1 MNITCKNCHQTF
13 KGHYC
18 SNCGQTA
25 ETHKLNLHFIWHD
38 IQHGLF
44 HFDSGLLYTAK
55 QLFTRP
61 GHSIREFIEGK
72 RIKHFKPISLV
83 MVLATAY
90 IASIHLL
97 HIDLFAKSSETVISD
112 SPINI
117 EQFREWLTS
126 HFAWITLLSV
136 PLHTFGTAICFRNQG
151 YNFIEY
157 FVLNTYKAA
166 QKLYVSILFIPLLYH
181 YSGTP
186 TVEILSKILLIID
199 FVLYFWTN
207 VQFFNR
213 LSKTTTFFLTLL
225 THLIFWILII
235 AITSLGVLVVEWYLN

>member
-1 MNITCKNCHQTF
+1 MYINCKNCHQTF

-25 ETHKLNLHFIWHD
+25 ETHPINLHFLWHD

-44 HFDSGLLYTAK
+44 HFDNGITYTGK

-72 RIKHFKPISLV
+72 RVKHFKPISLV

-90 IASIHLL
+90 LALIHLF
-97 HIDLFAKSSETVISD
+97 HIDLIVNTSESVDPGSD
-112 SPINI
+112 IDAVKI
-117 EQFREWLTS
+117 GEWLQS
-126 HFAWITLLSV
+126 HFAWVTIAFI
-136 PLHTFGTAICFRNQG
+136 PIHTIGTAICFKNQG

-157 FVLNTYKAA
+157 FILNTYKAA
-166 QKLYVSILFIPLLYH
+166 QKLYISLLFIPVFYY

-186 TVEILSKILLIID
+186 AINTITKIILLID

-207 VQFFNR
+207 VQFFNH
-213 LSKTTTFFLTLL
+213 LSKTKTFFLTLL
-225 THLIFWILII
+225 THLIFWFIVILIAVI
-235 AITSLGVLVVEWYLN
+235 VLLIMDKT

>member
-25 ETHKLNLHFIWHD
+25 ETHKLNLHYLWHD

-44 HFDSGLLYTAK
+44 HFDSGIFYTAK

-97 HIDLFAKSSETVISD
+97 HIDLFAKTNETVIPNSN
-112 SPINI
+112 IKI
-117 EQFREWLTS
+117 EQLREWMVS
-126 HFAWITLLSV
+126 HFAWITLLSI
-136 PLHTFGTAICFRNQG
+136 PLHTIGTAICFRKQG

-157 FVLNTYKAA
+157 FVLNTYKAT
-166 QKLYVSILFIPLLYH
+166 QKLYVAILFIPLLYH
-181 YSGTP
+181 YSGTT
-186 TVEILSKILLIID
+186 TVETLSRILLLID

-207 VQFFNR
+207 QQFFNH
-213 LSKTTTFFLTLL
+213 LSKTKTFFLTLL
-225 THLIFWILII
+225 THLIFWFIVILIAVI
-235 AITSLGVLVVEWYLN
+235 VLLIIDKA

>member
-25 ETHKLNLHFIWHD
+25 ETHPINLHFLWHD

-44 HFDSGLLYTAK
+44 HFDNGISYTAK

-61 GHSIREFIEGK
+61 GHSIREFLEGK

-90 IASIHLL
+90 VALIHLL
-97 HIDLFAKSSETVISD
+97 HIDLIVKPSGPVTDGAN
-112 SPINI
+112 INAEKI
-117 EQFREWLTS
+117 AEWLQE
-126 HFAWITLLSV
+126 HFAWITLAFI
-136 PLHTFGTAICFRNQG
+136 PIHTIGTTIAFRKQA
-151 YNFIEY
+151 YNFFEY
-157 FVLNTYKAA
+157 FILNTYKAA
-166 QKLYVSILFIPLLYH
+166 QKLYISLLFIPIFYY

-186 TVEILSKILLIID
+186 GIYTVTKIILFID

-207 VQFFNR
+207 AQFFNQ
-213 LSKTTTFFLTLL
+213 LSKTKTFFLTLL
-225 THLIFWILII
+225 THIIFWFIVLIFAVI
-235 AITSLGVLVVEWYLN
+235 AML

>member
-1 MNITCKNCHQTF
+1 MTTICKNCHQTY

-25 ETHKLNLHFIWHD
+25 ETHPINLHFLWHD

-44 HFDSGLLYTAK
+44 HFDNGITYTGK

-72 RIKHFKPISLV
+72 RVKHFKPLSLV

-90 IASIHLL
+90 VALIHLL
-97 HIDLFAKSSETVISD
+97 HIELIVKTNAPVDPNVHIDPVKIG
-112 SPINI
+112 
-117 EQFREWLTS
+117 EWIQS
-126 HFAWITLLSV
+126 HFAWITIAFI
-136 PLHTFGTAICFRNQG
+136 PIHTIGTIITFRKQG
-151 YNFIEY
+151 YNFFEY
-157 FVLNTYKAA
+157 FILNTYKAA
-166 QKLYVSILFIPLLYH
+166 QKLYISLLFIPVFYY

-186 TVEILSKILLIID
+186 AINTITKIIVLID

-207 VQFFNR
+207 EQFFNH
-213 LSKTTTFFLTLL
+213 LSKIKTFFLTIL
-225 THLIFWILII
+225 THIIFWSIVFFIAVIVLLIMDKI
-235 AITSLGVLVVEWYLN
+235 

>member
-25 ETHKLNLHFIWHD
+25 ETHPINLHFLWHD

-44 HFDSGLLYTAK
+44 HFDNGITYTAK

-72 RIKHFKPISLV
+72 RVKHFKPISLV
-83 MVLATAY
+83 VVLATAY
-90 IASIHLL
+90 IALIHLF
-97 HIDLFAKSSETVISD
+97 HIDVFVKT
-112 SPINI
+112 
-117 EQFREWLTS
+117 EQNSIPNYHIDIDQLKEWMIS
-126 HFAWITLLSV
+126 HFAWITLAFI
-136 PLHTFGTAICFRNQG
+136 PLHTIGTAICFRKQG

-157 FVLNTYKAA
+157 FVLNTYKAS
-166 QKLYVSILFIPLLYH
+166 QKLYVAILFIPILYH
-181 YSGTP
+181 FSGTP
-186 TVEILSKILLIID
+186 SIDKVTKTLMLID

-207 VQFFNR
+207 VQFFNY
-213 LSKTTTFFLTLL
+213 LSKTKTFLLTLL
-225 THLIFWILII
+225 THLIFWFIVFLIAICALLII
-235 AITSLGVLVVEWYLN
+235 DKV

>member
-1 MNITCKNCHQTF
+1 MTTICKNCHQTY

-25 ETHKLNLHFIWHD
+25 ETHPINLHFLWHD

-44 HFDSGLLYTAK
+44 HFDNGIPYTAK

-72 RIKHFKPISLV
+72 RIKHFKPLSLV

-90 IASIHLL
+90 VALIHLL
-97 HIDLFAKSSETVISD
+97 HIELIVKT
-112 SPINI
+112 NI
-117 EQFREWLTS
+117 PVDPSVHIDPVKIAEWMQS
-126 HFAWITLLSV
+126 HFAWITIAFI
-136 PLHTFGTAICFRNQG
+136 PIHTIGTVIAFRKQD
-151 YNFIEY
+151 YNFFEY
-157 FVLNTYKAA
+157 FILNTYKAA
-166 QKLYVSILFIPLLYH
+166 QKLYISLLFIPVFYF

-186 TVEILSKILLIID
+186 NIFTVTKIIVLID

-207 VQFFNR
+207 VQFFNH
-213 LSKTTTFFLTLL
+213 LSKTKTFFLTLL
-225 THLIFWILII
+225 THLIFWLIVFLI
-235 AITSLGVLVVEWYLN
+235 AICTLLIMGKI

>member
-25 ETHKLNLHFIWHD
+25 ETHKLNLHYLWHD

-44 HFDSGLLYTAK
+44 HFDNGLPYTGK

-72 RIKHFKPISLV
+72 RVKHFKPISLV

-90 IASIHLL
+90 IALIHSF
-97 HIDLFAKSSETVISD
+97 HIDLFTKTEETL
-112 SPINI
+112 SPNSNINI
-117 EQFREWLTS
+117 EHLKEWLTS
-126 HFAWITLLSV
+126 HFAWITLASI
-136 PLHTFGTAICFRNQG
+136 PIHTIGTAICFRKQG
-151 YNFIEY
+151 YNFVEY
-157 FVLNTYKAA
+157 FVLNTYKAS
-166 QKLYVSILFIPLLYH
+166 QKLYVSLLFIPILYH

-186 TVEILSKILLIID
+186 AVYTVTKTLLLID
-199 FVLYFWTN
+199 FIIYFWTN
-207 VQFFNR
+207 IQFFNH
-213 LSKTTTFFLTLL
+213 LSKTKTFFLTLL
-225 THLIFWILII
+225 THLIFWFIALSIAVIVLLIM
-235 AITSLGVLVVEWYLN
+235 GKV

>member
-1 MNITCKNCHQTF
+1 MTTTCKNCNQTF

-25 ETHKLNLHFIWHD
+25 ETHKLNLHYLWHD

-44 HFDSGLLYTAK
+44 HFDSGITYTAK

-61 GHSIREFIEGK
+61 GHSIREFVEGK
-72 RIKHFKPISLV
+72 RVKHFKPLSLV

-90 IASIHLL
+90 VALIHLL
-97 HIDLFAKSSETVISD
+97 HIELI
-112 SPINI
+112 INTNDPVDPGSHI
-117 EQFREWLTS
+117 NPREIGEWLQS
-126 HFAWITLLSV
+126 HFAWITIAFI
-136 PLHTFGTAICFRNQG
+136 PIHTIGTAICFKNQG

-166 QKLYVSILFIPLLYH
+166 QKLYISLLFIPIFYY

-186 TVEILSKILLIID
+186 TITTITKIIMLLD
-199 FVLYFWTN
+199 FALYFWTN
-207 VQFFNR
+207 VQFFNH
-213 LSKTTTFFLTLL
+213 LSKIKTFFLTLF
-225 THLIFWILII
+225 THLIFWFIVFLIAFCALLI
-235 AITSLGVLVVEWYLN
+235 MGKV

>member
-1 MNITCKNCHQTF
+1 MYINCKNCHQTF

-25 ETHKLNLHFIWHD
+25 ETHKLNLHYLWHD

-44 HFDSGLLYTAK
+44 HFDSGIFYTAK

-61 GHSIREFIEGK
+61 GHSIREFIEGE

-97 HIDLFAKSSETVISD
+97 HIDLFAKTNETVIPNS
-112 SPINI
+112 NI
-117 EQFREWLTS
+117 KIKQLREWMVS
-126 HFAWITLLSV
+126 HFAWITLLSI
-136 PLHTFGTAICFRNQG
+136 PLHTIGTAICFRKQG

-157 FVLNTYKAA
+157 FVLNTYKAT
-166 QKLYVSILFIPLLYH
+166 QKLYVAILFIPLLYH
-181 YSGTP
+181 YSGTT
-186 TVEILSKILLIID
+186 TVETLSRILLLID

-207 VQFFNR
+207 QQFFNH
-213 LSKTTTFFLTLL
+213 LSKTKTFFLTLL
-225 THLIFWILII
+225 THLIFWFIVILIAVI
-235 AITSLGVLVVEWYLN
+235 VLLIIDKA

>member
-1 MNITCKNCHQTF
+1 MTTTCKNCNQTF

-25 ETHKLNLHFIWHD
+25 ETHKINLHYIWHD
-38 IQHGLF
+38 IQHGLL
-44 HFDSGLLYTAK
+44 HFDNGITYTAK

-72 RIKHFKPISLV
+72 RVKHFKPISLV

-90 IASIHLL
+90 VASIHLL
-97 HIDLFAKSSETVISD
+97 HIDLFAKTSETVNPD
-112 SPINI
+112 SHIDI
-117 EQFREWLTS
+117 EQLREWLIS
-126 HFAWITLLSV
+126 HFAWITLLSI
-136 PLHTFGTAICFRNQG
+136 PLHTIGTSICFKKQG

-166 QKLYVSILFIPLLYH
+166 QKLYVAILFIPLLYH
-181 YSGTP
+181 YSGTT
-186 TVEILSKILLIID
+186 TVEIISRILLFID

-207 VQFFNR
+207 QQFFNH
-213 LSKTTTFFLTLL
+213 LSKIKTFFLTLL
-225 THLIFWILII
+225 THLIFWLIVILICI
-235 AITSLGVLVVEWYLN
+235 IVQLIMEKS